1 MVVTRGPPDGM
12 SIPVVISI
20 LVLIFILVLKLA
32 PKPVL
37 GDPEVAEPNVAG
49 LNETALL
56 SPSGEQ
62 PMKLGTDTLT
72 VSQV

>member
-1 MVVTRGPPDGM
+1 M
-12 SIPVVISI
+12 SI
-20 LVLIFILVLKLA
+20 LVLIFELVLNPCPKLM
-32 PKPVL
+32 L

-49 LNETALL
+49 LNEMALL